1 MSMRMDKV
9 LSKLQVKDIND
20 KVDKINASDLI
31 DFVARIDYKFDSI
44 EAKLNS
50 VEIIIKKIKSK

>member
-1 MSMRMDKV
+1 MRMDKV

-44 EAKLNS
+44 EAKLN
-50 VEIIIKKIKSK
+50 